1 MRTKNKIDA
10 IIKKLSLDHR
20 IPVKDVK
27 DAIDVQFLFVRHIIE
42 SSVKDEEDTFKTVQL
57 PSFGKFIAEKMVIRR
72 IVRHKNKRDGNKS
85 K

>member
-27 DAIDVQFLFVRHIIE
+27 DAIDSQFLFVRHTME
-42 SSVKDEEDTFKTVQL
+42 SATQDEEDTFKTVQL
-57 PSFGKFIAEKMVIRR
+57 PSFGKFMAEKMVIRR
-72 IVRHKNKRDGNKS
+72 IVRHKNRKDGIES